1 VAPTPPQRIF
11 HIATRADWEQ
21 AKRSGTYTTSTVG
34 RSLAEEGFIHAS
46 RRQQVAGVFSRYYR
60 DVAEPLVLLTIA
72 PERLAAE
79 VRDDPVGDTTFPHV
93 YGPIETAAVVDV
105 RPLDKQGGTASV
117 AALFAQ
123 EMARRM
129 GLALVV
135 MAASLVGLYVAASV
149 SSSDAAPLAGLVSGL
164 AVGVLATT
172 AWAVLRWRR

>member
-1 VAPTPPQRIF
+1 MATTPPERIF
-11 HIATRADWEQ
+11 HIATRADWD
-21 AKRSGTYTTSTVG
+21 AARRTGSYTTSTVG

-46 RRQQVAGVFSRYYR
+46 RREQVAGVFARYYR

-93 YGPIETAAVVDV
+93 YGPIDTAAVVDV
-105 RPLDKQGGTASV
+105 RPLDRQGGTPSV
-117 AALFAQ
+117 AALFAG

-135 MAASLVGLYVAASV
+135 MAAALVGLYVATSV
-149 SSSDAAPLAGLVSGL
+149 SSADTAPLAGLVAGL

-172 AWAVLRWRR
+172 AWAALRR